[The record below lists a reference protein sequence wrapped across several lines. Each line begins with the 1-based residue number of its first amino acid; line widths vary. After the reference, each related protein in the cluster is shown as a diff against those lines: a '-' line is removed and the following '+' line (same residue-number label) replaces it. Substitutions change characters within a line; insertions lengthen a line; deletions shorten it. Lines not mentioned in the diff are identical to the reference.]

1 MNQQNVFNI
10 IMSAHVSE
18 KAAMAAEKRNEY
30 AFYVAPLATKPE
42 IKDAVEFLFGKKV
55 KGVRIVN
62 VKPKTRTFRGIQGTK
77 KGWKKAY
84 VTLQSGEKLDIFG
97 VQ

>member
-1 MNQQNVFNI
+1 MNQQNLFNVI
-10 IMSAHVSE
+10 LSAHVSE
-18 KAAMAAEKRNEY
+18 KAAIAAEKRSEY
-30 AFYVAPLATKPE
+30 VFYVAPEATKPA
-42 IKDAVEFLFGKKV
+42 IKDAVEALLEKKV
-55 KGVRIVN
+55 KNGRIVN
-62 VKPKTRTFRGIQGTK
+62 VKPKARTFKGIEGTK

>member
-1 MNQQNVFNI
+1 MNEQSLFNI
-10 IMSAHVSE
+10 ILSAHVSE
-18 KAAMAAEKRNEY
+18 KAAIAANARNEY
-30 AFYVAPLATKPE
+30 VFYVAPHATKPA
-42 IKDAVEFLFGKKV
+42 IKDAVESLFEKKV
-55 KGVRIVN
+55 KNVRIVN
-62 VKPKTRTFRGIQGTK
+62 VKPKARTFRGVEGTK

>member
-1 MNQQNVFNI
+1 MNEQNVFNI
-10 IMSAHVSE
+10 LMSAHVSE
-18 KAAMAAEKRNEY
+18 KAAIAAETRSEY

-62 VKPKTRTFRGIQGTK
+62 VKPKTKTFKGIQGTK

>member
-1 MNQQNVFNI
+1 MNQQNIFEI
-10 IMSAHVSE
+10 ILSAHVSE
-18 KAAMAAEKRNEY
+18 KAATAADKRNEY
-30 AFYVAPLATKPE
+30 AFYVAPFATKPA
-42 IKDAVEFLFGKKV
+42 IKDAVESLFGKKV

-62 VKPKTRTFRGIQGTK
+62 VKPKTRTFKGIEGTK